1 VATVDDFV
9 ITTRSLIS
17 AAEREGVRL
26 RLLGSLAFRFHCSGH
41 VDYLDAMERELTDI
55 DFAANGTDRRELR
68 RFFDGLGYLEDKD
81 VLVTMEGAR
90 YSYRH
95 PENDIGV
102 DVFFDR
108 LDFCHPVELA
118 GRLTL
123 DSPTISLADLVLEKV
138 QIVEINEKDIK
149 DLIVCF
155 LEHDLGTGD
164 TELIDDGYIAEVLS
178 KDWGFYYTATT
189 NMEKIK
195 AFLPR
200 YGVLR
205 DDERRLVQSRINA
218 LLERI
223 HAAPKSMRWKA
234 RARVGTKVRWYNEV
248 SAKESTF

>member
-9 ITTRSLIS
+9 MTTRSLIS
-17 AAEREGVRL
+17 AAEREGLRL
-26 RLLGSLAFRFHCSGH
+26 RLLGSLAFRFHCPGY

-55 DFAANGTDRRELR
+55 DFAASGKDRRELR
-68 RFFDGLGYLEDKD
+68 KFFDGLGYIEDKD

-90 YSYRH
+90 YSYMH

-102 DVFFDR
+102 DIFFDR

-118 GRLTL
+118 DRLTH

-155 LEHDLGTGD
+155 LEHDVGTGD
-164 TELIDDGYIAEVLS
+164 RELVDVDYIAGVLG

-189 NMEKIK
+189 NLEKVK
-195 AFLPR
+195 AFLPK
-200 YGVLR
+200 YVVLS
-205 DDERRLVQSRINA
+205 DDERTLVQNRINA
-218 LLERI
+218 LLERVD
-223 HAAPKSMRWKA
+223 ATPKSMRWKA
-234 RARVGTKVRWYNEV
+234 RARVGTKVRWYKEV